1 MRIAVTGG
9 AGFIGSHVVDE
20 YIKAGHEVIVI
31 DNLKTGKR
39 ENLNPNAKFYLIDIR
54 AEEVEKILKYE
65 KVDIVNHHAA
75 QISVPESTKDPVY
88 DLSVNVEGT
97 INLLKASVK
106 AEVKKFIFISTG
118 GAIYGEA
125 EDYPFKED
133 TYPHPESPYAVSKL
147 SAENYVKYFYY
158 SYGLPYTILRY
169 ANVYGPRQIPQGEA
183 GVISIFVEKMLRD
196 EDVQIFTYP
205 DDDYGMIR
213 DYVYV
218 KDVSKANVL
227 ALEQGH
233 NDVFNIST
241 MKETKT
247 VELFEI
253 IKKIIG
259 SKSEYRLY
267 PPRPGDL
274 RKSCLVNKKAE
285 KLLGWF
291 PSYTLEEGVRETVEW
306 YRKLYY

>member
-20 YIKAGHEVIVI
+20 YIKAGYDVIVI

-39 ENLNPNAKFYLIDIR
+39 ENINPSSKFYLMDIR
-54 AEEVEKILKYE
+54 AKEIEEILKYE
-65 KVDIVNHHAA
+65 KVDVVNHHAA
-75 QISVPESTKDPVY
+75 QISVPESTKDPIY

-106 AEVKKFIFISTG
+106 AEVKKFIFVSTG

-125 EDYPFKED
+125 EEYPFKED

-158 SYGLPYTILRY
+158 AYGMPYTILRY

-183 GVISIFVEKMLRD
+183 GVISIFVEKMLKN
-196 EDVQIFTYP
+196 EEVQIFTYP

-218 KDVSKANVL
+218 KDVSKANLL
-227 ALEQGH
+227 ALEQGY
-233 NDVFNIST
+233 NDIFNIST

-253 IKKIIG
+253 IKKITG
-259 SKSEYRLY
+259 SKSEYKLY
-267 PPRPGDL
+267 PPRPGDI

-285 KLLGWF
+285 KFLGWI
-291 PSYTLEEGVRETVEW
+291 PKYSLEEGIKETIQW
-306 YRKLYY
+306 FKKI